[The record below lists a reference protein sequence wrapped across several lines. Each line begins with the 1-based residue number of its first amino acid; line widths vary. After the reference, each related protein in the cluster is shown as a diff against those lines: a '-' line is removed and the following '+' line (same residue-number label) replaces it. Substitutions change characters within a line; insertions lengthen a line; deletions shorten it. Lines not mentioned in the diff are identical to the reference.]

1 MAFLK
6 TIPANE
12 ATDATLELYQ
22 RQQGPYGYVPNYA
35 KVWCYR
41 PEIMQAWANLQKSIK
56 QRADYKLYELATF
69 AAARGMGN
77 SACSLAHAKVLRD
90 NFFSTDDII
99 DIATTGG
106 QQTLSAKEQA
116 IVKFAKLVV
125 GNANEIGA
133 DDVEALRTAGLSEA
147 EIFDVV
153 ITAAARCFF
162 AKINDALGVLVDA
175 PATHWEKPLV
185 DLFTRVGRPISTEAV
200 ETV

>member
-1 MAFLK
+1 MSFLK

-22 RQQGPYGYVPNYA
+22 RQQGPYGYIPNYA

-41 PEIMQAWANLQKSIK
+41 PEIMQAWAGLQKAIK
-56 QRADYKLYELATF
+56 HRADYKLYELATF

-77 SACSLAHAKVLRD
+77 SACSLAHAKVLQD
-90 NFFSTDDII
+90 NFYSCDEIM
-99 DIATTGG
+99 DIATTDGK
-106 QQTLSAKEQA
+106 QVLSDKEQA

-125 GNANEIGA
+125 GDANDISAE
-133 DDVEALRTAGLSEA
+133 DVESLRSAGLSEA

-175 PATHWEKPLV
+175 PAVNWEKPLV
-185 DLFTRVGRPISTEAV
+185 DLFTSVGRPVSTDAV